1 MSVTKIRHI
10 NPTDSIDGEASYS
23 VKRKASFGRAFLA
36 FLVSSAVLAA
46 STSQM
51 AKQEKEEID
60 AMVPPFTI
68 EASIDEINDMNIIL
82 NDDDC
87 SDTFFE
93 DVVGHLKEDGLEFT
107 VTSNCHDINQNNST
121 VITLDQQYSAGP
133 GTVIF
138 APYDNAMVGHSDS
151 LALSMQ
157 AAFEQNGFIADEISC
172 GQIGYEVDEDG
183 TIHSVVPTD
192 TEREMDPGNDSSFV
206 TISFGTDNQ
215 NAEWVAK
222 SIENGLARQNH
233 YLKTDDSQTDLIY
246 RANPN
251 DSLEDVANYFGTDSE
266 RLSEFNQMDGTM
278 FYEGQ
283 TVVNPDVGNMKSFDT
298 HGMFQMGE
306 VKTRAY

>member
-1 MSVTKIRHI
+1 MT
-10 NPTDSIDGEASYS
+10 
-23 VKRKASFGRAFLA
+23 
-36 FLVSSAVLAA
+36 FLVTSAVLAGA
-46 STSQM
+46 TQNM
-51 AKQEKEEID
+51 LKPKEPEIED
-60 AMVPPFTI
+60 MVPPFTI

-133 GTVIF
+133 GTVVF
-138 APYDNAMVGHSDS
+138 APYNNAVVGHSDS

-192 TEREMDPGNDSSFV
+192 TEREMDAGYDSSFV

-222 SIENGLARQNH
+222 SIENGLARQNN

-251 DSLEDVANYFGTDSE
+251 DSVEDVANYFGTNVE
-266 RLSEFNQMDGTM
+266 QLSSFNNLNGTS
-278 FYEGQ
+278 FQEGQ
-283 TVVNPDVGNMKSFDT
+283 TVVNPSVGGSQSFDS
-298 HGMFQMGE
+298 HGIFEIGG
-306 VKTRAY
+306 VITRAY